1 MTTPH
6 HPPHGQTH
14 YKRKQFWIDAPL
26 QLQMLGYVLALVT
39 SSLLLVAFSTLRG
52 LSQASADSKQIF
64 HSLDWVRD
72 AIGGPLLV
80 SSALSILAAGVL
92 TLIWS
97 HRFAGPLRVL
107 SAGMGRLKQGN
118 MTVPVRIRV
127 TDTHQELAK
136 EFQQMQE
143 HLRKMISKDRER
155 AEELSKRLKHV
166 AEKVGHGDH
175 HAELEAV
182 AKELRGLG
190 SEFQL

>member
-1 MTTPH
+1 MTQEH
-6 HPPHGQTH
+6 HPKPH

-26 QLQMLGYVLALVT
+26 QLQMLGYVLALVI
-39 SSLLLVAFSTLRG
+39 SSLLLVGFSTLRG
-52 LSQASADSKQIF
+52 LNQASADSKQIF

-72 AIGGPLLV
+72 AIGGPMLV
-80 SSALSILAAGVL
+80 SSVLSILAAGL
-92 TLIWS
+92 ITLIWS

-107 SAGMGRLKQGN
+107 SAGMGRIKQGN

-143 HLRKMISKDRER
+143 HLRHKISKDRAH

-166 AEKVGHGDH
+166 ADKLGHGDN
-175 HAELEAV
+175 HAEIEAV